1 MVYTM
6 IDKLIKQQLDIINKA
21 KTIKRFTDYDF
32 NNLIR
37 VLMVLEKLKKNKG
50 CKNEVQYL

>member
-1 MVYTM
+1 M

-21 KTIKRFTDYDF
+21 KTIKGFTDYDF

-50 CKNEVQYL
+50 CKNEV